1 MGSNDGT
8 IENFYSEKVYGLTII
23 VALRFPHFSLNVSV
37 NIFVNANA
45 QKKKKSIVPQT
56 STVFRAQTND
66 VSVNKNARGD
76 PNILESSYDLQ
87 RVMNKVSARS
97 KVKPLKN

>member
-1 MGSNDGT
+1 M
-8 IENFYSEKVYGLTII
+8 L
-23 VALRFPHFSLNVSV
+23 
-37 NIFVNANA
+37 
-45 QKKKKSIVPQT
+45 KKKSIVPQT

-97 KVKPLKN
+97 KVKPLKNWPSVDLKGETLLHCCTVPAEKKAE